1 VTETVTDLPGPSNLN
16 TTNSLPNDIAHTV
29 ESFPV
34 QPVNM
39 TFPQTKFG
47 NSCRSFNATW
57 YNSYKWLEY
66 SVLHDTCFCYPCCIF
81 GTISFGVSRPEVTFT
96 TSGFRNWK
104 KATGKDGTLNKHAN
118 SIAHKNAEVAW
129 HQYREN
135 MKQGTTIPEWYNS
148 NRTTT
153 IMQNRHYLK
162 SILQA
167 LLYCAHQEIALHGH

>member
-16 TTNSLPNDIAHTV
+16 TTNSLPNDIAHTA
-29 ESFPV
+29 ESSQV

-47 NSCRSFNATW
+47 NSFNATW
-57 YNSYKWLEY
+57 YNSYKWLEH
-66 SVLHDTCFCYPCCIF
+66 SVLHDACFCYLCRIF
-81 GTISFGVSRPEVTFT
+81 GTKSFGVSRPEATFT
-96 TSGFRNWK
+96 ASGFRNWK

-118 SIAHKNAEVAW
+118 STAHKNAEVAW

-135 MKQGTTIPEWYNS
+135 MKQGTTTPERYNS

-167 LLYCAHQEIALHGH
+167 LLYCVHQEIALRGH